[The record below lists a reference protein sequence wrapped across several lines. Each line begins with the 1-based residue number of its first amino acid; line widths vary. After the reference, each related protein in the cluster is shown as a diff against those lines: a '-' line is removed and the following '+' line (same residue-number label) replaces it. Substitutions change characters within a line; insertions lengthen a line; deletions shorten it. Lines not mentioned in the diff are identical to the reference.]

1 MSETTIPDTE
11 QPPARAGG
19 SRIGQATAVGAAGFA
34 WCSLALGLTTIGA
47 FSAVN
52 GSIILVGTFFYGGLV
67 QLIAGFF
74 ALAAGASFA
83 AAFLTAYGAFWL
95 GYTAI
100 EFWVA
105 PHIVAQA
112 MSAATAK
119 GASGPEAGAAAG
131 HSVAQSLGMF
141 LIAWLVVTVVFAVA
155 STGTNGV
162 VLTAFGLLT
171 LTIVMLITAYLGA
184 SGAGVPQDFALKS
197 AGCLEIVLAAV
208 AFYLVLAELTNENFG
223 RNLLPLFPLNRRP
236 LLGAAQPVL
245 SA

>member
-1 MSETTIPDTE
+1 MSETTTPDTE

-19 SRIGQATAVGAAGFA
+19 SPIGHATAIGAAGFA

-47 FSAVN
+47 FSAAN

-83 AAFLTAYGAFWL
+83 AAFLTAYGTFWL

-105 PHIVAQA
+105 PHIVA
-112 MSAATAK
+112 
-119 GASGPEAGAAAG
+119 
-131 HSVAQSLGMF
+131 
-141 LIAWLVVTVVFAVA
+141 
-155 STGTNGV
+155 
-162 VLTAFGLLT
+162 FGLLT
-171 LTIVMLITAYLGA
+171 LTIVMLITAHLGA

-197 AGCLEIVLAAV
+197 AGWLEIVLAAV
-208 AFYLVLAELTNENFG
+208 AFYLVLVELTNENFG